1 MSSAAESAEDLVYR
15 SFERASERVDDIV
28 EPVYRRYFARDPEA
42 AALMSHMD
50 HLTLGRM
57 LNEVIRLLMS
67 TDYAVDASYL
77 DFEVK
82 NHEWAYRVQSRMYSE
97 LLAAVRE
104 TVADVLGSEWDAVS
118 AAAWDERVGRLLQEI
133 DRRTSAA

>member
-1 MSSAAESAEDLVYR
+1 MNSATESADDLVYR

-104 TVADVLGSEWDAVS
+104 TVADVLGSEWDAAS
-118 AAAWDERVGRLLQEI
+118 AAAWDERVARLLDEI
-133 DRRTSAA
+133 DRRTTAA

>member
-1 MSSAAESAEDLVYR
+1 MTDASESTEDLVYR
-15 SFERASERVDDIV
+15 TFELAAERVDDIV

-57 LNEVIRLLMS
+57 LNEVMRLLMS
-67 TDYAVDASYL
+67 SDYAVDASYL

-97 LLAAVRE
+97 LLASVRE
-104 TVADVLGSEWDAVS
+104 TVAEVLGSEWNAAC
-118 AAAWDERVGRLLQEI
+118 AAAWDERVARLLEEI
-133 DRRTSAA
+133 EQRTSAA